1 VERLDAEATAKAPEG
16 VARRLLPP
24 TAGAEPFLLEG
35 RREAPNVRWFALLT
49 LSSAI
54 GLAVCVTGDAL
65 SRSTRSAS
73 QLPFWVG
80 LLVILAPI
88 VARLLSQTATRGE
101 RVSLVT
107 LLGLALYLVKV
118 VQSPFGLDLIDE
130 LAHAANTEAI
140 LRTHKLFSPNSILP
154 VTAHYPGLESLDA
167 VFASMTGL
175 SPYGAGLVVVGVARV
190 VIMLAL
196 YLLFERLSG
205 SARIAGLATAIYT
218 ANSSFLLFDAQV
230 SYESLAL
237 PMLVLILFA
246 VAEWRRGPDRW
257 SWSIA
262 VVLVM
267 LALVPTHHLTAYML
281 LILLLA
287 ICAAELAVRRWPRA
301 VEPVDKRPIVAERGL
316 RQDRK
321 ALIERY
327 LDAEEAASGP
337 PDASGSP
344 VQRKGIKPVSPQQAV
359 GREAVQPAPWAFL
372 LIGLAATLAWL
383 AFVAGSTVDYLRPV
397 FTNAFLSTIHTIS
410 AEGGARKLF
419 VGTHGYQA
427 TLLERAVGLGS
438 FALIGLA
445 VPFGLWVLRRRYAS
459 EPFVLVL
466 GLVAAAFYALAALRL
481 APGAWETAERATE
494 FLFLGLGFVLALTVT
509 SFEQWSLRRQPW
521 FRQGVIVALI
531 SVVFAG
537 GVISGTQGNLRLSQP
552 YRVKAEGRVI
562 EPEGRQ
568 VARWAAANLPPGSR
582 YAASDADARF
592 LATYAGGY
600 AITGNNFDVDGIL
613 HSSGLPGWERR
624 NLARGDVRYVVVDR
638 NSTSFAGLGFFFT
651 RPPGTGPYELLPP
664 EVASKF
670 DHYGAARLYDSGA
683 IKIYD
688 LKGVAHA
695 PRKP

>member
-1 VERLDAEATAKAPEG
+1 MERLDAEATAKAPEG

-54 GLAVCVTGDAL
+54 GLAVCATGDAL

-80 LLVILAPI
+80 LLVILIPI

-118 VQSPFGLDLIDE
+118 VRSPFGLDLIDE
-130 LAHAANTEAI
+130 LAHAPNTEAI

-154 VTAHYPGLESLDA
+154 VTPHYPGLESLEA
-167 VFASMTGL
+167 AFASMTGL
-175 SPYGAGLVVVGVARV
+175 SSYGAGLVVVGVARV

-267 LALVPTHHLTAYML
+267 LALVPTHHLTAYTL

-287 ICAAELAVRRWPRA
+287 ISAAELGVRRWPRA
-301 VEPVDKRPIVAERGL
+301 VEPVDERPITQRGL

-327 LDAEEAASGP
+327 LDAEEAASGSPGGASSP
-337 PDASGSP
+337 PPRDVGAHDHGCG
-344 VQRKGIKPVSPQQAV
+344 QRV
-359 GREAVQPAPWAFL
+359 
-372 LIGLAATLAWL
+372 T
-383 AFVAGSTVDYLRPV
+383 
-397 FTNAFLSTIHTIS
+397 
-410 AEGGARKLF
+410 EGG
-419 VGTHGYQA
+419 VHG
-427 TLLERAVGLGS
+427 V
-438 FALIGLA
+438 
-445 VPFGLWVLRRRYAS
+445 
-459 EPFVLVL
+459 
-466 GLVAAAFYALAALRL
+466 
-481 APGAWETAERATE
+481 
-494 FLFLGLGFVLALTVT
+494 
-509 SFEQWSLRRQPW
+509 
-521 FRQGVIVALI
+521 
-531 SVVFAG
+531 
-537 GVISGTQGNLRLSQP
+537 
-552 YRVKAEGRVI
+552 
-562 EPEGRQ
+562 
-568 VARWAAANLPPGSR
+568 LPP
-582 YAASDADARF
+582 
-592 LATYAGGY
+592 
-600 AITGNNFDVDGIL
+600 
-613 HSSGLPGWERR
+613 
-624 NLARGDVRYVVVDR
+624 VVDLQQLAQR
-638 NSTSFAGLGFFFT
+638 ADDAVELG
-651 RPPGTGPYELLPP
+651 
-664 EVASKF
+664 EVL
-670 DHYGAARLYDSGA
+670 GAARAAAALDREREPVGA
-683 IKIYD
+683 
-688 LKGVAHA
+688 
-695 PRKP
+695 